1 MKIILARTDHFVT
14 ALFGLIKMSNIDE
27 LKTGVK
33 VQVQFKFLVIT
44 DKVQEK
50 KTSDFLTLYY
60 HLSYITN
67 DNTINHKI

>member
-1 MKIILARTDHFVT
+1 MFHHV
-14 ALFGLIKMSNIDE
+14 KM
-27 LKTGVK
+27 
-33 VQVQFKFLVIT
+33 QVLFKFLVIT

-67 DNTINHKI
+67 DTY

>member
-1 MKIILARTDHFVT
+1 
-14 ALFGLIKMSNIDE
+14 MSNEILSVTETIKFAHHVIDIQ
-27 LKTGVK
+27 LCDVTNDVIVK
-33 VQVQFKFLVIT
+33 MQVQFKPLVIT

-67 DNTINHKI
+67 DTY

>member
-1 MKIILARTDHFVT
+1 MGRVIQS
-14 ALFGLIKMSNIDE
+14 KMD
-27 LKTGVK
+27 VK
-33 VQVQFKFLVIT
+33 MQVQFKFQNIT

-67 DNTINHKI
+67 DIY